1 MADEEIRDELL
12 TALVAG
18 HETTASS
25 LAFAFEQ
32 LARAPARAGAPA
44 PTATTRYLEATIN
57 EIAAPPAGAA
67 QPRAAAGQAGDHDRR
82 LDVPARAWC

>member
-1 MADEEIRDELL
+1 MADRRREGGERDDVLAMLLAAEHEDGSPMSDEEIRDELL

-32 LARAPARAGAPA
+32 LARRPRSMSAWP
-44 PTATTRYLEATIN
+44 PTR
-57 EIAAPPAGAA
+57 
-67 QPRAAAGQAGDHDRR
+67 
-82 LDVPARAWC
+82 